1 MFSVKL
7 KVKEDQWYNSL
18 PRRKKTKPSSSLS
31 SSTSSLSR
39 LQAPKKS
46 SFLSNKNGTKNNK
59 KVRIQT
65 TYEKTK
71 PGFYGRFTLLF
82 LLTQMRV
89 SI

>member
-7 KVKEDQWYNSL
+7 KVKEDPRNYYSL
-18 PRRKKTKPSSSLS
+18 QRRKTSNPSSQFS

-46 SFLSNKNGTKNNK
+46 SFLSNKNGAKNNK

-65 TYEKTK
+65 SYEESLTS
-71 PGFYGRFTLLF
+71 FNGRWTESL
-82 LLTQMRV
+82 
-89 SI
+89 